1 MMTVHE
7 VSKLTGVSIRALHH
21 YDHIGLLPAT
31 EVTEAGYRLYDEV
44 ALERLQH
51 ILLFKE
57 LQFSLK
63 DIKVILDSPDFDRSK
78 ALEQQIHLL
87 ELRKEHLQ
95 NLIDLAWGI
104 KAIGVRLLSFDAF
117 DTRKIDEYAA
127 QAKASW
133 GTTDAY
139 KEYEQKAEGRTK
151 EEQQK
156 LHVEMMNIFVEFGKI
171 REMSPESVEA
181 IALAKKLQ
189 DFITENLYTCTD
201 EILLGL
207 GTMYAAG
214 GDFTTNID
222 KYAGDGTAVFAYE
235 AIKSLIE
242 EK

>member
-7 VSKLTGVSIRALHH
+7 VSKISGVSIRALHH
-21 YDHIGLLPAT
+21 YHNIGLLPAT
-31 EVTEAGYRLYDEV
+31 EVTEAGYRLYDDT

-57 LQFSLK
+57 LEFSLK
-63 DIKVILDSPDFDRSK
+63 EIKGILDNPDFDRNR

-104 KAIGVRLLSFDAF
+104 KMIGVKELSFEAF

-127 QAKASW
+127 KAKASW

-139 KEYEQKAEGRTK
+139 KEYELKSAGRSK

-156 LHVEMMNIFVEFGKI
+156 INIEMMHIFAEFGRIK
-171 REMSPESVEA
+171 EQSPDGKEA
-181 IALAKKLQ
+181 VGLAKKLQ
-189 DFITENLYTCTD
+189 DFITDHFYTCTN
-201 EILLGL
+201 EILQGL
-207 GTMYAAG
+207 GKMYAEG
-214 GDFTTNID
+214 GDFTANID
-222 KYAGDGTAVFAYE
+222 KAGGEGTAEFANK
-235 AIKSLIE
+235 AIQAYCSII
-242 EK
+242 